1 MAASA
6 AAGPKMPIAG
16 DEVGAPKA
24 ITLSLVPHHHD
35 GYLALDRTA
44 QARIALALRQMYAD
58 LLDQPIPER
67 FTELLA
73 HLDQDQRDGP

>member
-1 MAASA
+1 
-6 AAGPKMPIAG
+6 MPIAG
-16 DEVGAPKA
+16 DVDGPPKA

-67 FTELLA
+67 FIELLA
-73 HLDQDQRDGP
+73 HLDQKQRDGP